1 MSFESLLIDTC
12 TVRRFT
18 TGAADDYGK
27 LAETWTD
34 HITNEPCRL
43 TPVTNKEIVVGAE
56 VVRADY
62 DLFIGNVDVTEQDRI
77 LIGLTTYEILSVM
90 LRKSFSSHHKELLMR
105 TVR

>member
-1 MSFESLLIDTC
+1 MSFTSLLIDTC

-18 TGAADDYGK
+18 AGAADDYGK
-27 LAETWTD
+27 PAETWTD
-34 HITNEPCRL
+34 HIPDEPCRL

-90 LRKSFSSHHKELLMR
+90 LRKSFSSHHLELLLR
-105 TVR
+105 IVR

>member
-1 MSFESLLIDTC
+1 MTFACLLIDTC

-27 LAETWTD
+27 PAENWAD
-34 HITNEPCRL
+34 HIVDEPCRL

-90 LRKSFSSHHKELLMR
+90 LRKSFDSHHRELLMR